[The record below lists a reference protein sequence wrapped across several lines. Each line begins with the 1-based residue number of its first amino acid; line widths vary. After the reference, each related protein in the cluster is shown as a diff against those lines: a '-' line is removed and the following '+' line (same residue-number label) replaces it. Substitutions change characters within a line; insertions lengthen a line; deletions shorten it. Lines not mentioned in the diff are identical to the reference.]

1 MKKLTLS
8 LLILGWVGAVSL
20 LLGVLHSWHQAD
32 LRPIKTDIRG
42 LRGLLAQSIN
52 DFNVVH
58 FFTPT
63 CSCSR
68 VVMAQLLERQP
79 LSADGQAEVVV
90 LLDDRGQEAAQ
101 ELRGHGYQVLHLAS
115 PESGGETSSLV
126 SAVPLLVVFNRDGD
140 VLYAGGYS
148 DRTITPFSQLGLPEM
163 LARINNGDIPAPL
176 PVRGCAVSR
185 AYQEILDP
193 LGLKYG

>member
-8 LLILGWVGAVSL
+8 LLVLGWVGAVSL
-20 LLGVLHSWHQAD
+20 LLGILHSWHQAD
-32 LRPIKTDIRG
+32 LRPIKTDIPG
-42 LRGLLAQSIN
+42 LRSLLAQSLS

-63 CSCSR
+63 CSCSQ

-79 LSADGQAEVVV
+79 LSANGQAEVVV
-90 LLDDRGQEAAQ
+90 LLDDHGQEAARQ
-101 ELRGHGYQVLHLAS
+101 LREHGYQVLHLAS
-115 PESGGETSSLV
+115 PESGGEASSLV
-126 SAVPLLVVFNRDGD
+126 SAVPLLVVFDGSGD

-148 DRTITPFSQLGLPEM
+148 DRTITPFSQLDLQEM
-163 LARINNGDIPAPL
+163 IVRINSGDMPAPL